1 MVDHYRG
8 MFLTRVSAVCLFF
21 SITSASLVYGE
32 AFRNL
37 HQGTAATGQGDA
49 FAAQADDPSAL
60 FYNPAG
66 MSQLKG
72 VQFYVNTLLI
82 GGNYDFTNPSGQ
94 EFRGN
99 LDGTIAVPPPSTLY
113 LTANLDNLDNE
124 YFQDL
129 TLGIGLNSPFG
140 LLIRW
145 PDDVTFS
152 EVDVFGT
159 LPLLDVKPTASLRLN
174 EYLAIG
180 GGLDIYTF
188 ASFIGEGQVEAQ
200 AIGTGTTFPPGSLVE
215 VNGRDTAI
223 GWNIGALLTLW
234 RNEDQQPRLN
244 FAFVYRS
251 QTTLNLIGEFTIDG
265 GKTPLAP
272 GEIAFDLNLP
282 QVFTWGMAV
291 WPFRDK
297 VREWKWEVDLDYA
310 DWSSFK
316 NLDIRNAETGGLVSA
331 QPRDWRGSF
340 VVKLGT
346 EYKWLRLSSLPD
358 WDVAVRGGYIRSET
372 PVPEFTY
379 EPLVPDS
386 DFNGFSV
393 GLGLMCREQALFLGL
408 LKCRN
413 SVTKAIGLDFTYVN
427 QLYESRTI
435 ANNRQP
441 VVDGTYETT
450 LHAGGIGL
458 RVNF

>member
-1 MVDHYRG
+1 MVEHFRRRFFTG
-8 MFLTRVSAVCLFF
+8 LFAVGVFF
-21 SITSASLVYGE
+21 SFCSASLVYGE

-60 FYNPAG
+60 HYNPAG

-72 VQFYVNTLLI
+72 VQFYANTLLV
-82 GGNYDFTNPSGQ
+82 GGYYDFTSPSG
-94 EFRGN
+94 ESFRGN
-99 LDGTIAVPPPSTLY
+99 LDGTIVVPPPSTFY
-113 LTANLDNLDNE
+113 LTANFDNLDNE
-124 YFQDL
+124 AFQDL

-145 PDDVTFS
+145 PDDVPFS

-159 LPLLDVKPTASLRLN
+159 LPLIDIKPTMSFRLN

-188 ASFIGEGQVEAQ
+188 ASFLGEGQVEAQ
-200 AIGTGTTFPPGSLVE
+200 ALGQGTTFPPGALVE
-215 VNGRDTAI
+215 VNGKDTAV
-223 GWNIGALLTLW
+223 GWNIGALLNLW
-234 RNEDQQPRLN
+234 HIEDQPRLN
-244 FAFVYRS
+244 LAFVYRS
-251 QTTLNLIGEFTIDG
+251 QTTLNLTGEFMISGNKLFDTV
-265 GKTPLAP
+265 
-272 GEIAFDLNLP
+272 FDLNLP
-282 QVFTWGMAV
+282 QVFTWGIAG

-297 VREWKWEVDLDYA
+297 KREWKVEVDLDYA

-316 NLDIRNAETGGLVSA
+316 NLDIREANTGAIISP
-331 QPRDWRGSF
+331 QPRDWRGSY
-340 VVKLGT
+340 VIKLGT
-346 EYKWLRLSSLPD
+346 EYKWLQLSSLPD
-358 WDVAVRGGYIRSET
+358 WVVAARAGYIRSET
-372 PVPEFTY
+372 PVPDFTF

-393 GLGLMCREQALFLGL
+393 GLGLLCKDQGLFLGL
-408 LKCRN
+408 WKCRN

-435 ANNRQP
+435 TNNRQP
-441 VVDGTYETT
+441 VVDGIYQTT

-458 RVNF
+458 RMNF

>member
-1 MVDHYRG
+1 MIDRHQAT
-8 MFLTRVSAVCLFF
+8 FLTRVFAVCLFF
-21 SITSASLVYGE
+21 SITSATLVYGE

-72 VQFYVNTLLI
+72 VQLYANTLLI
-82 GGNYDFTNPSGQ
+82 GGQYDYTSPSGQ
-94 EFRGN
+94 PFTGN
-99 LDGTIAVPPPSTLY
+99 LDGTIVVPPPSTFY

-124 YFQDL
+124 AFQDL

-145 PDDVTFS
+145 PDDVPFS

-159 LPLLDVKPTASLRLN
+159 LPLIDIKPTMSFRLN

-188 ASFIGEGQVEAQ
+188 ASFLGEGQVEAQ
-200 AIGTGTTFPPGSLVE
+200 AIGTGTTFPPGALVE
-215 VNGRDTAI
+215 VNGKDTAI
-223 GWNIGALLTLW
+223 GWNIGALLNLW
-234 RNEDQQPRLN
+234 HIEDQPRLN
-244 FAFVYRS
+244 LAFVYRS
-251 QTTLNLIGEFTIDG
+251 QTTLNLTGEFMIG
-265 GKTPLAP
+265 GDKV
-272 GEIAFDLNLP
+272 FDTVFDINLP
-282 QVFTWGMAV
+282 QVFTWGIAG

-297 VREWKWEVDLDYA
+297 EREWKVEVDLDYT

-316 NLDIRNAETGGLVSA
+316 NLNIREANTGAIISP
-331 QPRDWRGSF
+331 QPRDWKGSF

-358 WDVAVRGGYIRSET
+358 WIVAVRGGYIRSET

-393 GLGLMCREQALFLGL
+393 GLGLMCKEQALFLGL
-408 LKCRN
+408 LKCHN
-413 SVTKAIGLDFTYVN
+413 SLTKAIGLDFTYVN

-435 ANNRQP
+435 SNNRQP
-441 VVDGTYETT
+441 VVEGTYQTS